1 MAQGDAGSKAAPEQ
15 ADTPKAPSQP
25 SAASLLARAA
35 SMRISDNEAI
45 KTLEQ
50 ANAAGAT
57 AKQAA
62 LAANARGEK
71 LFSKPERA
79 ELLFSWAQ
87 NHYPRH
93 PLPVY
98 NRAKLAA
105 IRGDIAKV
113 RLHLQTVKERGGL
126 KLLRKVGFDPTFA
139 LVHDDP
145 QVRSLI
151 R

>member
-1 MAQGDAGSKAAPEQ
+1 
-15 ADTPKAPSQP
+15 
-25 SAASLLARAA
+25 
-35 SMRISDNEAI
+35 MRISDDKAI
-45 KTLEQ
+45 ERLVQ
-50 ANAAGAT
+50 ARAAGAS

-62 LAANARGEK
+62 LAANARGEQ

-79 ELLFSWAQ
+79 DKLFAWAQ
-87 NHYPRH
+87 NHYERH
-93 PLPVY
+93 PLPVF

-105 IRGDIAKV
+105 IRGNIADV
-113 RLHLQTVKERGGL
+113 RSHLKAVKERGGT